1 MNIFQRLSYTALNFP
16 TSAAGMPMFIFIL
29 PFYAD
34 DLGLGLSVVGI
45 IFFLG
50 RFIDIL
56 TDPIM
61 GVLIDRFPSRWGKHK
76 LWIFLSTP
84 VFMIAIYLIF
94 LPSIE
99 QASILYFF
107 TGLFFIYV
115 AFTLSSITQLS
126 WSSFLA
132 PNYDG
137 DSHWDGADIDDDN
150 DGILDTA
157 DSCSKGAL
165 GWTSYSFTDHDM
177 DGCMDSIEDIDDD
190 NDGVSDFTDSCRI
203 GALNWVSS
211 GVSDYDSDG
220 CRDSTED
227 TDDDNDGISDSSDSC
242 SKGTLTSIPSSL
254 NGPLT
259 IKTKISSSHE
269 KEMFP

>member
-132 PNYDG
+132 PNYDDRTKLLTLRELMSLLG
-137 DSHWDGADIDDDN
+137 MFSVIAIPAIVEINDPSLQAKVNAIGVFVLICIPLITFNALVQVPDS
-150 DGILDTA
+150 
-157 DSCSKGAL
+157 
-165 GWTSYSFTDHDM
+165 YQ
-177 DGCMDSIEDIDDD
+177 
-190 NDGVSDFTDSCRI
+190 
-203 GALNWVSS
+203 
-211 GVSDYDSDG
+211 
-220 CRDSTED
+220 
-227 TDDDNDGISDSSDSC
+227 
-242 SKGTLTSIPSSL
+242 PSSI
-254 NGPLT
+254 
-259 IKTKISSSHE
+259 IKSDNPFKA
-269 KEMFP
+269 FRNLFQ